1 MLLGTLG
8 SSLIGNLLTGKG
20 LFRAGTGNK
29 FNCGQGLYRAGQNQG
44 KGLSRAGQGTKKKS
58 LMPGNF
64 SLKNSSHP
72 LTNFEIE
79 DYYKNGSRFNSVYC
93 NMHMSYA
100 YVINLDEYKN
110 TGTH

>member
-44 KGLSRAGQGTKKKS
+44 KGLSRAGQGTKK
-58 LMPGNF
+58 N
-64 SLKNSSHP
+64 H
-72 LTNFEIE
+72 
-79 DYYKNGSRFNSVYC
+79 
-93 NMHMSYA
+93 
-100 YVINLDEYKN
+100 
-110 TGTH
+110 